1 MVGEAASGLAPA
13 GRPPRSLVGRLRARA
28 GTVRVRTTVAATV
41 LVGLALLAGGFALV
55 AAMRNTL
62 TDEVRSAARVRAD
75 DTAAAL
81 DAGTD
86 PSFVAAGLSQDDD
99 DAFIQILD
107 GDGAVVAASPLVAGG
122 PAVANLDPGESEK
135 VPVSGEDDDFMAVAA
150 GADRYT
156 VIAGRTLDT
165 VGESTSVVTDL
176 LVIGLPILLVVAAL
190 TTWLVVGR
198 ALAPVES
205 IRREV
210 DAISSADLDR
220 RVPTPPGDDEIA
232 RLAATMND
240 MLGRL
245 ERGQARQRRFVA
257 DASHE
262 LRSPV
267 ASIRQHAEVAQAHP
281 ERTTVGALAETV
293 AAENLR
299 VERLVDDLLLLTRA
313 DEHTL
318 QLQRRPVDLDDLVF
332 EEAHLLREAGPLRV
346 DTTQVSAGRVT
357 GDRAAL
363 GRALRN
369 LGDNAVRH
377 ARSQIAFTLAE
388 RNGAV
393 VLDVDDDGPG
403 IPAADRQRVF
413 ERFVRLDD
421 ARARDVGGS
430 GLGLAIVAE
439 VIGAHRGTISIGDSR
454 LGGARFEVRMP
465 AIDTLDD
472 EPEDPA

>member
-1 MVGEAASGLAPA
+1 MGGNA
-13 GRPPRSLVGRLRARA
+13 GPGPWRGRRSLRSLLRRLSAST

-41 LVGLALLAGGFALV
+41 LVGVALLAGAFALV
-55 AAMRNTL
+55 LAMRNTL
-62 TDEVRSAARVRAD
+62 TDEVRNAARVRAD
-75 DTAAAL
+75 DTVAAL
-81 DAGTD
+81 EAGTA
-86 PSFVAAGLSQDDD
+86 PSFVTAGLSQDDD

-107 GDGAVVAASPLVAGG
+107 SDGAVVAASPLVAGD
-122 PAVANLDPGESEK
+122 PAVAGLDPGESAEI
-135 VPVSGEDDDFMAVAA
+135 PVTGEDDEFMAVAA
-150 GADRYT
+150 DAGRYT

-165 VGESTSVVTDL
+165 VSESTEVVTEL
-176 LVIGLPILLVVAAL
+176 LLIGLPILLVVAAL

-220 RVPTPPGDDEIA
+220 RVPMPPGNDEIA

-281 ERTTVGALAETV
+281 DRTTVDALAETV

-318 QLQRRPVDLDDLVF
+318 QFQRRPVDLDDLVF
-332 EEAHLLREAGPLRV
+332 EEAHRLRDATPLRV

-363 GRALRN
+363 WRAVRN
-369 LGDNAVRH
+369 LGDNAIRH
-377 ARSQIAFTLAE
+377 AKSQVAFTLAE
-388 RNGAV
+388 QNGAV
-393 VLDVDDDGPG
+393 VLDVDDDGAG
-403 IPAADRQRVF
+403 IPPADRQRVF

-421 ARARDVGGS
+421 ARARDAGGS

-439 VIGAHRGTISIGDSR
+439 VVGAHRGTISIGDSR
-454 LGGARFEVRMP
+454 LGGARVEVRLP
-465 AIDTLDD
+465 AIDTVAD
-472 EPEDPA
+472 EPE

>member
-1 MVGEAASGLAPA
+1 
-13 GRPPRSLVGRLRARA
+13 
-28 GTVRVRTTVAATV
+28 VRVRTTIAATV

-55 AAMRNTL
+55 VATRNAL

-75 DTAAAL
+75 DTAAAIE
-81 DAGTD
+81 AGTS
-86 PSFVAAGLSQDDD
+86 PSFVAAGLAQDDD
-99 DAFIQILD
+99 DAFIQVVD
-107 GDGAVVAASPLVAGG
+107 GDGTVVAASPLVAGE
-122 PAVANLDPGESEK
+122 PAVANLDPGGSAEVT
-135 VPVSGEDDDFMAVAA
+135 VPEEDDEFMAVTADA
-150 GADRYT
+150 GRYT

-165 VGESTSVVTDL
+165 VTESTAVVTNL
-176 LVIGLPILLVVAAL
+176 LIIGLPILLAVVAL
-190 TTWLVVGR
+190 TTWLMVGR

-210 DAISSADLDR
+210 DAISSVDLDR
-220 RVPTPPGDDEIA
+220 RVPTPPGNDEIA
-232 RLAATMND
+232 RLATTMND

-245 ERGQARQRRFVA
+245 EQGQARQRRFVA

-267 ASIRQHAEVAQAHP
+267 ASIRQHAEVALAHP
-281 ERTTVGALAETV
+281 DRTSVGALAETV

-318 QLQRRPVDLDDLVF
+318 QLQRRPVDVDDLVF
-332 EEAHLLREAGPLRV
+332 EEAQRLRDATSLRV
-346 DTTQVSAGRVT
+346 DTTRVSAGRVI
-357 GDRAAL
+357 GDRTAL
-363 GRALRN
+363 WRALRN

-377 ARSQIAFTLAE
+377 AGSQVAFTLAE

-403 IPAADRQRVF
+403 IPPADRQRVF

-421 ARARDVGGS
+421 ARARDAGGS

-439 VIGAHRGTISIGDSR
+439 VVNAHRGTIAIDDSG
-454 LGGARFEVRMP
+454 LGGARFEVRLP
-465 AIDTLDD
+465 AIDSVGD
-472 EPEDPA
+472 EPE

>member
-1 MVGEAASGLAPA
+1 MAGDAGSGF
-13 GRPPRSLVGRLRARA
+13 RPRRRSLRSLVSRLRSGV
-28 GTVRVRTTVAATV
+28 GTVRVRTTIAATV
-41 LVGLALLAGGFALV
+41 LVGLALLAGGIALV
-55 AAMRNTL
+55 LAMRDAL
-62 TDEVRSAARVRAD
+62 TDEVRDAARVRAA

-81 DAGTD
+81 EARTD
-86 PSFVAAGLSQDDD
+86 PSFAAVGLDDEDD

-107 GDGAVVAASPLVAGG
+107 GDGDVVDASPLVAGD
-122 PAVANLDPGESEK
+122 PAVARLEPGESAE
-135 VPVSGEDDDFMAVAA
+135 VTVDDDDEFMAVAA
-150 GADRYT
+150 DAGRYT
-156 VIAGRTLDT
+156 VIAARTLDT
-165 VGESTSVVTDL
+165 VSESTSVVTDL
-176 LVIGLPILLVVAAL
+176 LIIGLPVLLAVAAL

-210 DAISSADLDR
+210 DAISSAELDR
-220 RVPTPPGDDEIA
+220 RVPNPPGNDEIA
-232 RLAATMND
+232 RLATTMND
-240 MLGRL
+240 MLERL

-281 ERTTVGALAETV
+281 DRTTVGALAETV

-318 QLQRRPVDLDDLVF
+318 QLQQRPVDLDDLVF
-332 EEAHLLREAGPLRV
+332 EEAHRLRDATSVRV
-346 DTTQVSAGRVT
+346 DTSRVSAGRVS

-363 GRALRN
+363 WRALRN

-377 ARSQIAFTLAE
+377 AASQVAFAL
-388 RNGAV
+388 NVQDGAV
-393 VLDVDDDGPG
+393 VLDVDDDGQG
-403 IPAADRQRVF
+403 IAVADRQRVF
-413 ERFVRLDD
+413 ERFVRLDA
-421 ARARDVGGS
+421 ARARDAGGS

-439 VIGAHRGTISIGDSR
+439 VVAAHHGTISIGNSG
-454 LGGARFEVRMP
+454 LGGARFEVRLP

-472 EPEDPA
+472 EPG

>member
-1 MVGEAASGLAPA
+1 
-13 GRPPRSLVGRLRARA
+13 
-28 GTVRVRTTVAATV
+28 VRVRTTVAATV

-55 AAMRNTL
+55 VATRNAL

-75 DTAAAL
+75 DTAAAIE
-81 DAGTD
+81 AGTS
-86 PSFVAAGLSQDDD
+86 PSFVAAGLAQDDD
-99 DAFIQILD
+99 DAFIQVVD
-107 GDGAVVAASPLVAGG
+107 GDGTVVAASPLVAGE
-122 PAVANLDPGESEK
+122 PAVANLDPGGSAEVT
-135 VPVSGEDDDFMAVAA
+135 VPEEDDEFMAVTADA
-150 GADRYT
+150 GRYT

-165 VGESTSVVTDL
+165 VTESTAVVTNL
-176 LVIGLPILLVVAAL
+176 LIIGLPILLAVVAL
-190 TTWLVVGR
+190 TTWLMVGR

-210 DAISSADLDR
+210 DAISSVDLDR
-220 RVPTPPGDDEIA
+220 RVPTPPGNDEIA
-232 RLAATMND
+232 RLATTMND

-245 ERGQARQRRFVA
+245 EQGQARQRRFVA

-267 ASIRQHAEVAQAHP
+267 ASIRQHAEVALAHP
-281 ERTTVGALAETV
+281 DRTSVGALAETV

-318 QLQRRPVDLDDLVF
+318 QLQRRPVDVDDLVF
-332 EEAHLLREAGPLRV
+332 EEAQRLRDATSLRV
-346 DTTQVSAGRVT
+346 DTTRVSAGRVI
-357 GDRAAL
+357 GDRTAL
-363 GRALRN
+363 WRALRN

-377 ARSQIAFTLAE
+377 AGSQVAFTLAE

-403 IPAADRQRVF
+403 IPPADRQRVF

-421 ARARDVGGS
+421 ARARDAGGS

-439 VIGAHRGTISIGDSR
+439 VVNAHRGTIAVDDSG
-454 LGGARFEVRMP
+454 LGGARFEVRLP
-465 AIDTLDD
+465 AIDSVGD
-472 EPEDPA
+472 EPE

>member
-1 MVGEAASGLAPA
+1 M
-13 GRPPRSLVGRLRARA
+13 RRLHSSA

-41 LVGLALLAGGFALV
+41 VVGLALLGGGIALV
-55 AAMRNTL
+55 VAMRDVL
-62 TDEVRSAARVRAD
+62 TGEVRSVARARAD
-75 DTAAAL
+75 DTVAAL
-81 DAGTD
+81 EANTP
-86 PSFVAAGLSQDDD
+86 PSFVAAGLDQDDD

-107 GDGAVVAASPLVAGG
+107 GDGNVVAASPLVAGD
-122 PAVANLDPGESEK
+122 PAVASLDPGNSAELT
-135 VPVSGEDDDFMAVAA
+135 VTGEDDEFLAVAA
-150 GADRYT
+150 EAGRYT

-165 VGESTSVVTDL
+165 VSESTEVVTNL
-176 LVIGLPILLVVAAL
+176 LVIGLPILLAVAAL

-220 RVPTPPGDDEIA
+220 RVPSPAGDDEIA
-232 RLAATMND
+232 RLATTMNN
-240 MLGRL
+240 MLERL

-281 ERTTVGALAETV
+281 ESTTVGALAETV

-318 QLQRRPVDLDDLVF
+318 QLQQRPVDLDDLVF
-332 EEAHLLREAGPLRV
+332 EEARLLREGTPLRI
-346 DTTQVSAGRVT
+346 DTTRVSAGRVS

-363 GRALRN
+363 WRALRN

-377 ARSQIAFTLAE
+377 ANAQVAFALAVQD
-388 RNGAV
+388 GAV

-403 IPAADRQRVF
+403 VPAADRQRVF

-421 ARARDVGGS
+421 ARARDAGGS
-430 GLGLAIVAE
+430 GLGLAIVSE
-439 VIGAHRGTISIGDSR
+439 VVGAHRGTITISSST
-454 LGGARFEVRMP
+454 LGGARFEVRLP
-465 AIDTLDD
+465 AIDALED
-472 EPEDPA
+472 EPE